1 MSHIL
6 SKVTAALLAVLLLF
20 AYPALQTAQR
30 QEDIRYLAAYQAM
43 VQFADAVRSK
53 GYISPV
59 MYEEFIRQLEAGG
72 GMPEVELEHRRKKY
86 HPEYGDPAN
95 SNTFLNDF
103 SVVYDAYYSPEIL
116 SVLFPGDPAS
126 RPKDRGQYKLRA
138 GDYFLVTLT
147 DHSRRPM
154 DIFSDFLYGGPAPQV
169 PGTMTYGGMVLN
181 EDY

>member
-30 QEDIRYLAAYQAM
+30 EEDIRYLAAYQAM
-43 VQFADAVRSK
+43 VQFADAVRNK
-53 GYISPV
+53 GFISSI
-59 MYEEFIRQLEAGG
+59 MYEEFIRQLEVGG
-72 GMPEVELEHRRKKY
+72 GMHEVELEHRRKKY

-95 SNTFLNDF
+95 PNTFLNEF

-116 SVLFPGDPAS
+116 SVLFPGDTAGTP
-126 RPKDRGQYKLRA
+126 RKKGRYKLQT
-138 GDYFLVTLT
+138 GDYFSVTLT
-147 DHSRRPM
+147 NRSRGPM
-154 DIFSDFLYGGPAPQV
+154 DIFSDFLYGSPASQASDL
-169 PGTMTYGGMVLN
+169 MMYGGMVLN

>member
-6 SKVTAALLAVLLLF
+6 SKMTAALLAVLLLF

-30 QEDIRYLAAYQAM
+30 QEDIQYLAAYQAM

-53 GYISPV
+53 GYVSPV
-59 MYEEFIRQLEAGG
+59 MYEEFIQQLEVGG
-72 GMPEVELEHRRKKY
+72 GMHAVELEHRRKKY

-95 SNTFLNDF
+95 PNTFLNDF

-116 SVLFPGDPAS
+116 SVLFPENTGGM
-126 RPKDRGQYKLRA
+126 PKEKGQYRLQA
-138 GDYFLVTLT
+138 GDYFSVTLT
-147 DHSRRPM
+147 GLSRGPM
-154 DIFSDFLYGGPAPQV
+154 DTFSDFLYGGPAPKAS
-169 PGTMTYGGMVLN
+169 GLMIYGGMVLN